1 MMRRFKIPFLVAALL
16 ALTAAVV
23 LTRRALR
30 DGGSGAAA
38 AARPAEALPEMK
50 TAKAKVEPMVR
61 TIELPGTVEPVRV
74 ARLASPAEGPVEDLS
89 IREGDRVGAHQRL
102 LRIGRGRGA
111 RARLASDREELRK
124 ARDELDRVHRLVDAR
139 AVPGEWLDKARADH
153 ERARAQ
159 AEAGEESAGDYDVRA
174 PWSGL
179 VSRVLVS
186 DGNYVAPRTVLV
198 EMFDPHTLVVRIA
211 LPEAF
216 ALGLSEKAAA
226 HVTLDA
232 VPGRQF
238 KGELAR
244 LYPDLDRKL
253 RTRVAELVL
262 QGAPPLVPGAFARV
276 QLAVESIPDALVVP
290 ASAVISLDEG
300 ARAVFVVDSGRA
312 VRRRI
317 ETGLDDGRRVQL
329 RSGVRPGEEVVVA
342 GQAKLE
348 DGRPVRVKP
357 PDVAAGVREVAVP
370 PQKQIAESRAP

>member
-23 LTRRALR
+23 LARRALR

-38 AARPAEALPEMK
+38 AARPAEALPEVK

-124 ARDELDRVHRLVDAR
+124 ARDELDRVHRLVDAG

-159 AEAGEESAGDYDVRA
+159 AEAGEESAGDYDVRV

-186 DGNYVAPRTVLV
+186 
-198 EMFDPHTLVVRIA
+198 
-211 LPEAF
+211 
-216 ALGLSEKAAA
+216 
-226 HVTLDA
+226 
-232 VPGRQF
+232 GRQF